1 MNAAYFKLWA
11 AVAAVLGLVCGSWE
25 IFWISLLIFL
35 AAAVADGGI
44 RLTPRDGRDR

>member
-1 MNAAYFKLWA
+1 MNAAYFKIWA
-11 AVAAVLGLVCGSWE
+11 AVAAVLGFVCGSWE

-44 RLTPRDGRDR
+44 RLNPRDGRDR